1 MMTADGDRASG
12 PFEDSQNLDAVQKDQ
27 AAEHS
32 APPAMVIHEI
42 VRTDGEVELA
52 RRAGAIFWSGLAAGL
67 SMGFSF
73 LALALIQSGL
83 PEGPSRRLLAIPA
96 IRWAS

>member
-1 MMTADGDRASG
+1 MASDEDSQQG
-12 PFEDSQNLDAVQKDQ
+12 PFEGSHALDETEKSQ

-32 APPAMVIHEI
+32 APQAVVIHEI
-42 VRTDGEVELA
+42 LRKEGETELA

-83 PEGPSRRLLAIPA
+83 PENRGAAWWRAPA
-96 IRWAS
+96 IRSAS